1 MDAPKLTYNPNNL
14 STWRRQFSTY
24 AMTKYGDAGATLEI
38 GDKPSYITNE
48 FQLPESSPKH
58 KDLEFEVLKAK
69 FISHNTRVE
78 RFNESVTRLFG
89 DIQLHLS
96 EASIAQIQ
104 SHTDD
109 YTDVMASR
117 CPLLLWRLVIKSHTF
132 AGKEASFVEKE
143 KAKTKLQQTKQGSLS
158 LTEHHS
164 RFDRQLQ
171 ICKDMQ
177 IDLDSKWVIYIYL
190 LTLNV
195 SSFGH
200 VVTTMI
206 TEMDTED
213 LRMPSV
219 E

>member
-1 MDAPKLTYNPNNL
+1 MDAPKLTFNPNNL

-24 AMTKYGDAGATLEI
+24 AMTKYGDAGVMLEI
-38 GDKPSYITNE
+38 GDRPSYTNE

-69 FISHNTRVE
+69 FISHNTRVK
-78 RFNESVTRLFG
+78 RFNESITRLFG

-143 KAKTKLQQTKQGSLS
+143 NAKTKSQQTRTSSRRRILS
-158 LTEHHS
+158 
-164 RFDRQLQ
+164 
-171 ICKDMQ
+171 
-177 IDLDSKWVIYIYL
+177 
-190 LTLNV
+190 NV
-195 SSFGH
+195 
-200 VVTTMI
+200 
-206 TEMDTED
+206 
-213 LRMPSV
+213 
-219 E
+219 